1 MTRLTSARWTWEIR
15 KAQWEGGWQ
24 VFIFSTKIIFT
35 SRWDF
40 DTAEEYADYMGNKE
54 AMPKAAFQ
62 YGMKMSDGRKTRG
75 KVGTKKNEKAKL
87 DREWNQ
93 ILGVINKRKGGE
105 GGGSAKKQ
113 KHNDDD

>member
-1 MTRLTSARWTWEIR
+1 MRTDWVTYNTLYSP
-15 KAQWEGGWQ
+15 
-24 VFIFSTKIIFT
+24 
-35 SRWDF
+35 RWDF

-62 YGMKMSDGRKTRG
+62 YGMKMNDGRKTRG

-93 ILGVINKRKGGE
+93 ILGVINKRKGGD
-105 GGGSAKKQ
+105 GGGANKKQ
-113 KHNDDD
+113 KHNDDDWVEFLIYFIVNKLHVLSDI

>member
-1 MTRLTSARWTWEIR
+1 M
-15 KAQWEGGWQ
+15 EGRWQ
-24 VFIFSTKIIFT
+24 VFIFSSIIIALP
-35 SRWDF
+35 RWDF